1 MEQVIHTIG
10 SSNRTIGEFLDLLK
24 KYNIECLIDVR
35 RFPTSKFEHFKKENL
50 KEFVEREG
58 IEYVYLGQILGG
70 YRSGGYE
77 KYMHTEA
84 FLNGIKQIEIH
95 VKDKKS
101 AIMCCERL
109 PWRCHRRFISMQ
121 LESRGWEVI
130 HIIDEKRIW
139 KPRSKRY
146 CQKNS

>member
-1 MEQVIHTIG
+1 MLEDFQLQ
-10 SSNRTIGEFLDLLK
+10 SFK
-24 KYNIECLIDVR
+24 
-35 RFPTSKFEHFKKENL
+35 HFKKENL

-109 PWRCHRRFISMQ
+109 PWRCHRRFISLQ
-121 LESRGWEVI
+121 LESGGWEVI
-130 HIIDEKRIW
+130 HIIDEKRTW
-139 KPRSKRY
+139 KP
-146 CQKNS
+146 

>member
-10 SSNRTIGEFLDLLK
+10 TSNRTIEEFLDLLK
-24 KYNIECLIDVR
+24 KYNTDCLIDVR

-50 KEFVEREG
+50 TEFIEREG
-58 IEYVYLGQILGG
+58 IKYVYLGQILGG

-84 FLNGIKQIEIH
+84 FLNGIKQIERH
-95 VKDKKS
+95 AKNKKS

-121 LESRGWEVI
+121 LESRGWEVV

-139 KPRSKRY
+139 KPRSKV
-146 CQKNS
+146 

>member
-24 KYNIECLIDVR
+24 KYNIECLIDIR
-35 RFPTSKFEHFKKENL
+35 RFPTSKFEHFKKQNL
-50 KEFVEREG
+50 IEFVEREG
-58 IEYVYLGQILGG
+58 IKYVYLGQILGG

-84 FLNGIKQIEIH
+84 FLNGIKQIERH
-95 VKDKKS
+95 AKNKKS

-139 KPRSKRY
+139 KP
-146 CQKNS
+146 QLPI